1 MGVVFK
7 YHMTKGAGNI
17 PWTGT
22 IEPMNTAGPVRYVT
36 IGAKS
41 MTGRG
46 CL

>member
-1 MGVVFK
+1 MIK
-7 YHMTKGAGNI
+7 SAENI
-17 PWTGT
+17 PLVGT
-22 IEPMNTAGPVRYVT
+22 IEPMNTAGPIRYVT